1 MIILAFPHS
10 HILAFSHSRI
20 LAFPHSH
27 IPAFSHSHILTF
39 LHSHIPAFSHSC
51 IYFPLINV
59 IYPLSTSG
67 PGVMPVTLRSK

>member
-10 HILAFSHSRI
+10 RI
-20 LAFPHSH
+20 LT
-27 IPAFSHSHILTF
+27 FSHSHILTF
-39 LHSHIPAFSHSC
+39 SHSRIPAFSHSR